1 MSGDQGDKWNQ
12 ACVLLEQGGHDYIP
26 QIEAVRGP
34 SYHSDIGIDDIE
46 FRTGQCDCHTR
57 IRKYL
62 TRQSM
67 FSLVSIY
74 MYNIYQSRLII
85 FHFFF
90 QFVNCSILVRLRVCY
105 CHLSLVIKLV
115 IIQIGWKLH
124 LKTSFV
130 SHRQF
135 I

>member
-74 MYNIYQSRLII
+74 NIYQSRLII

-90 QFVNCSILVRLRVCY
+90 NLLIAQY
-105 CHLSLVIKLV
+105 
-115 IIQIGWKLH
+115 
-124 LKTSFV
+124 
-130 SHRQF
+130 
-135 I
+135 

>member
-74 MYNIYQSRLII
+74 NTYQSRLII